1 MTDGNT
7 TESLLQ
13 ELRGLGVGIHIDDF
27 GTGYSSLSYLHRF
40 PVDMLKIDKSF
51 VGTAGTSKENHEIL
65 KTIMGLAKVLNMEV
79 IAEGV
84 ETQEQMA
91 MLWELGCRYIQGFL
105 ISKPAEM
112 VGILDAKCTFMLV
125 GNSISG

>member
-1 MTDGNT
+1 
-7 TESLLQ
+7 
-13 ELRGLGVGIHIDDF
+13 
-27 GTGYSSLSYLHRF
+27 
-40 PVDMLKIDKSF
+40 
-51 VGTAGTSKENHEIL
+51 
-65 KTIMGLAKVLNMEV
+65 MGLAKVLNMEV

-91 MLWELGCRYIQGFL
+91 MLWKLGCRYIQGFL

-112 VGILDAKCTFMLV
+112 VGILDAKCTFTLV